1 MVAFDQSQKLADLIR
16 FGLTPDILQ
25 VHEFR
30 NLRVRENMMTAGN
43 TLQFEAEALNESG
56 YVGERDIF

>member
-30 NLRVRENMMTAGN
+30 NLRVRENMMTAGDN
-43 TLQFEAEALNESG
+43 VS
-56 YVGERDIF
+56 V

>member
-16 FGLTPDILQ
+16 FGLPPDLLQ

-30 NLRVRENMMTAGN
+30 TLRVRENMMTAGDN
-43 TLQFEAEALNESG
+43 VS
-56 YVGERDIF
+56 V